1 MEFRKALFPLVE
13 DIKITLIHY
22 KESAP
27 AETDYEKGRRDAM
40 IEELEYLLKAHY
52 LRMEEVERRG
62 WR

>member
-1 MEFRKALFPLVE
+1 ME

-22 KESAP
+22 KELAP
-27 AETDYEKGRRDAM
+27 AETDYDKGKRDAI